1 MSQSDES
8 EKPFT
13 VSDRR
18 HFTPEGR
25 PRDDAASTD
34 APGPPGEN
42 EASEPPRGEGERGE
56 REAEPRAGA
65 GAPTAAGATAEFSG
79 FVMGLAAQAGTLLS
93 GQELPE
99 GIDAREALEGAR
111 SVIAILEMLKE
122 KTAGNLS
129 GPEASLLDEI
139 LFQLRMAYLEKTRT
153 GGA

>member
-25 PRDDAASTD
+25 PRDAEEAGASDTADEESAETLRAA
-34 APGPPGEN
+34 AQGET
-42 EASEPPRGEGERGE
+42 P
-56 REAEPRAGA
+56 EAEPQTGA
-65 GAPTAAGATAEFSG
+65 GPRRAAGGPADFSG

-93 GQELPE
+93 GHGLPE
-99 GIDAREALEGAR
+99 GVDAGEALEGAR

-129 GPEASLLDEI
+129 EPEAALLDEL

>member
-8 EKPFT
+8 DKPFT

-25 PRDDAASTD
+25 PRDAEDAA
-34 APGPPGEN
+34 
-42 EASEPPRGEGERGE
+42 ASGTPGERGPAE
-56 REAEPRAGA
+56 APRPDAGGKPPAEPQTGGGSR
-65 GAPTAAGATAEFSG
+65 PAAEGPADFSG

-93 GQELPE
+93 GQGLPE
-99 GIDAREALEGAR
+99 GVDAGEALDGAR
-111 SVIAILEMLKE
+111 SVIAIVEMLKE

-129 GPEASLLDEI
+129 EPEAALLDEI
-139 LFQLRMAYLEKTRT
+139 LFRLRMAYVEKTRT

>member
-25 PRDDAASTD
+25 ARDAEDAGASETTGEKTPSEPGPAEAHHEEPHAEPQTD
-34 APGPPGEN
+34 AG
-42 EASEPPRGEGERGE
+42 SR
-56 REAEPRAGA
+56 RA
-65 GAPTAAGATAEFSG
+65 AAGPADFSG

-93 GQELPE
+93 GQGLPE
-99 GIDAREALEGAR
+99 GIDAGEALEGAR

-122 KTAGNLS
+122 KTSGNLS
-129 GPEASLLDEI
+129 EPEAGLLDEV
-139 LFQLRMAYLEKTRT
+139 LFQLRMAYVEKTRT

>member
-25 PRDDAASTD
+25 PRDDSEGSAGSDTPREPAPAETPRAEAQGQKAQAEPKTD
-34 APGPPGEN
+34 A
-42 EASEPPRGEGERGE
+42 
-56 REAEPRAGA
+56 GA
-65 GAPTAAGATAEFSG
+65 RPAAAGPADFSG
-79 FVMGLAAQAGTLLS
+79 FVMGLAAQGGTLLT
-93 GQELPE
+93 GQGLPE
-99 GIDAREALEGAR
+99 GVEAGEALEGAR

-122 KTAGNLS
+122 KTAGNL
-129 GPEASLLDEI
+129 GEPEAALLDEL
-139 LFQLRMAYLEKTRT
+139 LFQLRLAYVEKTRA

>member
-25 PRDDAASTD
+25 PRDAAETGASG
-34 APGPPGEN
+34 AAGEKPAETPRA
-42 EASEPPRGEGERGE
+42 EAQGEKPQ
-56 REAEPRAGA
+56 AEPQG
-65 GAPTAAGATAEFSG
+65 AAGPRHAPAGPADFPG

-93 GQELPE
+93 GQGLPE
-99 GIDAREALEGAR
+99 GVDAGEALEGAR
-111 SVIAILEMLKE
+111 SVIAILEMLKK

-129 GPEASLLDEI
+129 EPEAALLDEL
-139 LFQLRMAYLEKTRT
+139 LFQLRMAYVQKTRT